1 MWSSLAAASKLFLV
15 VMMLFQQA
23 LALGRRELRVPHGV
37 AALNQV
43 RACAPVQA
51 RWQSNGGGSRESA
64 EDKLDQLAS
73 FLEDQPTQERHPRG
87 RFGYRGQGP
96 AGGAGAS
103 DRVAKGPTKSFMN
116 GQVR

>member
-1 MWSSLAAASKLFLV
+1 
-15 VMMLFQQA
+15 MMLFQQA

-116 GQVR
+116 GQER